1 MSTTTTTSGGG
12 LRGWA
17 RDLGMGVRF
26 AVGGG
31 REGWIRT
38 LLTALGVGLGVT
50 LLLAASTI
58 PAIQAHRTERRLA
71 ATPTEADGPLAPS
84 ASTLVVADLRTQ
96 FRDRPLTGRML
107 RPDGPAAP
115 APPGVA
121 ALPKPGEMVLS
132 PALREFLAEPGNA
145 LLRQRLPFR
154 DTGTIGPAGL
164 AGPAELKYYLG
175 SATLSTDNGG
185 VRVAGF
191 GAERK
196 SEPLDPQLLMLVIVG
211 CVVLLMPVAI
221 FIATAVR
228 FGGERRDR
236 RLAAL
241 RLIGADARMARRTA
255 AGEALFG
262 AVCGVLVGA
271 ALFLVGRQFVGG
283 ITIWDTNAFPSD
295 LTPNPLL
302 AALIVLVVPL
312 AAVVVTL
319 LALRRVAIEPLGVVR
334 SGAGRRRRLW
344 WRQIGRAHV

>member
-121 ALPKPGEMVLS
+121 ALPKPGEMVLC
-132 PALREFLAEPGNA
+132 R
-145 LLRQRLPFR
+145 
-154 DTGTIGPAGL
+154 
-164 AGPAELKYYLG
+164 
-175 SATLSTDNGG
+175 
-185 VRVAGF
+185 
-191 GAERK
+191 
-196 SEPLDPQLLMLVIVG
+196 
-211 CVVLLMPVAI
+211 
-221 FIATAVR
+221 AVR
-228 FGGERRDR
+228 ADR
-236 RLAAL
+236 R
-241 RLIGADARMARRTA
+241 G
-255 AGEALFG
+255 
-262 AVCGVLVGA
+262 
-271 ALFLVGRQFVGG
+271 
-283 ITIWDTNAFPSD
+283 
-295 LTPNPLL
+295 
-302 AALIVLVVPL
+302 
-312 AAVVVTL
+312 
-319 LALRRVAIEPLGVVR
+319 
-334 SGAGRRRRLW
+334 GAGRPSGASRRRRPTPTRRWARRDIRRTGPTARRAGGEGGGAPVETPSIHLAYTPHVECVPCLW
-344 WRQIGRAHV
+344 DGAASTARTPRHALFALPKAPT